1 MKKTKHSRL
10 GRFIHRLLVDG
21 MTVISLLLV
30 TIAIDYLFSLWLD
43 EALFMSGRILVIGIL
58 ILLGGLL
65 FNPLRLLFQKGV
77 DRLFYGKSSQPS
89 DILGAVSKLLA
100 GCLSRRELNQV
111 LTRDVPDMLRLSGA
125 KLWFGEAAYAPTM
138 KLEEPYLAF
147 ELTFQAKVRAVWTL
161 LSHQRGRP
169 FSEDEKGQLALIAE
183 QAEVALRNVLLVE
196 TLRRRLDEIRGA
208 RELLAEAQHQLLR
221 SRERERSRLAR
232 DLHDGPIQS
241 LVALN
246 LSIGLLDF
254 GGEANQTAL
263 MTEVN
268 RIRGDVKALIS
279 DLRGVCAALRPPL
292 LDTLGLAAALESL
305 ISDWAEDNQIAADA
319 HIEKDPAGYA
329 QLTDDVTVNLYRIVQ
344 EALHN
349 IGKHARASHV
359 SVSLEK
365 HGSTLKL
372 CIMDDGAGFA
382 VPETYRDLTQGG
394 HFGLVG
400 MRERVNLIGGEWML
414 DSNPGE
420 GTRIEIILPREEVD
434 SQ

>member
-1 MKKTKHSRL
+1 MKKAKQSRL
-10 GRFIHRLLVDG
+10 GRIIHRLLVDG

-30 TIAIDYLFSLWLD
+30 SIGIAYLSSLWLD
-43 EALFMSGRILVIGIL
+43 EDVLMSVRILVIGIL

-65 FNPLRLLFQKGV
+65 FRPLRRLFQKWV

-89 DILGAVSKLLA
+89 DIIGAVSKLLA

-111 LTRDVPDMLRLSGA
+111 LTRNVPDMLRLSGA
-125 KLWFGEAAYAPTM
+125 KFWFGEAAYAPTL
-138 KLEEPYLAF
+138 KLEEPHLAF
-147 ELTFQAKVRAVWTL
+147 ELTFQAKVRAIWTL
-161 LSHQRGRP
+161 LSHQSGRP
-169 FSEDEKGQLALIAE
+169 FSGDEKRQLALIAE

-196 TLRRRLDEIRGA
+196 TLRRRLDEIRSA

-254 GGEANQTAL
+254 SGKMDQTAL
-263 MTEVN
+263 LAELN

-279 DLRGVCAALRPPL
+279 DLRGVCAELRPPL

-305 ISDWAEDNQIAADA
+305 VSAWAEENQIPADA
-319 HIEKDPAGYA
+319 VVEKNPARYA
-329 QLTDDVTVNLYRIVQ
+329 QLPDDVTVNLYRIVQ

-365 HGSTLKL
+365 DDSTLKL
-372 CIMDDGAGFA
+372 CIVDDGAGFA

-400 MRERVNLIGGEWML
+400 MRERVNLIGGQWSLE
-414 DSNPGE
+414 SSPGT
-420 GTRIEIILPREEVD
+420 GTRIEIHLPCEGL
-434 SQ
+434 